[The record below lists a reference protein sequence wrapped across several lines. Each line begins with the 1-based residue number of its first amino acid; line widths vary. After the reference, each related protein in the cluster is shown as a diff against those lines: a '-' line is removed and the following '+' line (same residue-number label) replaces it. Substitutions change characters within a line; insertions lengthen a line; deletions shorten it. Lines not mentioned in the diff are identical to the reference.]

1 MPKESL
7 NINCLDNSM
16 LGVNYYHYDDIKAY
30 TNTFNLEYAISPS
43 LYIIEC
49 KSQDE
54 YDGFINAI
62 NLTQLISGFQA
73 SEYSYVL
80 ISDEEVAQIKET
92 NKENE
97 LVTICNTVTG
107 SNVTWHKSVIIPPPE

>member
-30 TNTFNLEYAISPS
+30 ANAFNMEYSISPS

-62 NLTQLISGFQA
+62 NLTQLIA
-73 SEYSYVL
+73 NEPSELSYVL
-80 ISDEEVAQIKET
+80 ISDEEVKQIKET
-92 NKENE
+92 
-97 LVTICNTVTG
+97 LIVTIYNT
-107 SNVTWHKSVIIPPPE
+107 I

>member
-30 TNTFNLEYAISPS
+30 ANTFNLEYAISPS

-62 NLTQLISGFQA
+62 NLTQLIA
-73 SEYSYVL
+73 NEPSELSYVL
-80 ISDEEVAQIKET
+80 ISDEEVEQIKET

-107 SNVTWHKSVIIPPPE
+107 SNITWHKSVIIPPPE

>member
-1 MPKESL
+1 MPKENL

-30 TNTFNLEYAISPS
+30 ANTFNLEYAISPS

-62 NLTQLISGFQA
+62 NLTQLIA
-73 SEYSYVL
+73 NEPSELSYVL
-80 ISDEEVAQIKET
+80 ISDEEVKQIKET
-92 NKENE
+92 
-97 LVTICNTVTG
+97 LIVTIYNT
-107 SNVTWHKSVIIPPPE
+107 I